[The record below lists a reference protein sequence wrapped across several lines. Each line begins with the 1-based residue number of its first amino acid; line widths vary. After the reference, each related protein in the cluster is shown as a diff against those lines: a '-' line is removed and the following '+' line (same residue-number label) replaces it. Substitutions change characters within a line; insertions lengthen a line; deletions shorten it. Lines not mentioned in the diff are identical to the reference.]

1 MAIQMIINHEYGLAK
16 NQNSLQGS
24 FIIEELTSLVEDA
37 VLQEFE
43 RISERGGVLG
53 AMETMYQRGKIQSE
67 SLYYESLKHSG
78 ELPIMG
84 VNTFL
89 SSKGSPT
96 IVPKEVIRATQQ
108 EKDYQ
113 VNMVKAI
120 QEVNKDIAK
129 NLLLELKN
137 AVLENKNTFEY
148 LLEATKYC
156 TIGQITQ
163 TLYEVGGQ
171 YRRNM

>member
-1 MAIQMIINHEYGLAK
+1 
-16 NQNSLQGS
+16 
-24 FIIEELTSLVEDA
+24 
-37 VLQEFE
+37 
-43 RISERGGVLG
+43 
-53 AMETMYQRGKIQSE
+53 METNYQRSKIQSE
-67 SLYYESLKHSG
+67 SMYYESLKHSG

-96 IVPKEVIRATQQ
+96 IIPKEVIRATKQ
-108 EKDYQ
+108 EKDFQ
-113 VNMVKAI
+113 VSMVNALH
-120 QEVNKDIAK
+120 EVNKDISK
-129 NLLLELKN
+129 KLLLDLKN